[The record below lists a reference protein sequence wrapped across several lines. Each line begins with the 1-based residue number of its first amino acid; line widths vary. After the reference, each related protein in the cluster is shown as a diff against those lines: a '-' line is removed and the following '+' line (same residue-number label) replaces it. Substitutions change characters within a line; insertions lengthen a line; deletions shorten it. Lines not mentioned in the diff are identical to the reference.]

1 MKVRAIGPGQY
12 QVMINRGDVFDI
24 PEELFSAV
32 WMEKVAEPTPVP
44 ETQDE
49 KDKREWLENEK
60 KASDEAKGE

>member
-1 MKVRAIGPGQY
+1 MIVRAKSPGAY
-12 QVMINRGDVFDI
+12 QCMRSAGDVFEI
-24 PEELFSAV
+24 PDELFSPV
-32 WMEKVAEPTPVP
+32 WMEKVVEP